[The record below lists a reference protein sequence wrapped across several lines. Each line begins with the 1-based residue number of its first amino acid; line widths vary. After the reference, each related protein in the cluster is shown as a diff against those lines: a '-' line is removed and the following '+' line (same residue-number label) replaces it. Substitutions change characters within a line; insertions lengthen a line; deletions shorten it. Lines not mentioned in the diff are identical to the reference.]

1 MFNCVAFLQ
10 LNLRQ
15 RNVKPIAPCLPKK
28 SRTALE
34 IGLAILLMHGLISRV
49 VAEDWF
55 RWRGPNLDGISM
67 EKGWSTTWPK
77 EGPKQLWKTSVGT
90 GFSSVSVTAGRL
102 FTLGNGGGGLDAVGV
117 ALMERELGRASFA
130 LQYAVARPSNIL
142 RACKGAQIERYLL
155 PAIRGERVEC
165 LAMTEPNAGS
175 DLRSMKTKAERAGD
189 HYIVNGTKHFISY
202 ADVADFIV
210 LFAATGS
217 EETARGQKKKI
228 TSFLVDKDTPGL
240 EVRMGPKSVSH
251 RGFHHCE
258 LVFTNCHVSAEQVLG
273 EEHKGFDVAN
283 QWLGA
288 TRLTVATQ
296 CVGRAQRALELATQW
311 AATRKQFGQ
320 TIGKFQ
326 GTSFKLADMATEIN
340 AAELL
345 VLKAA
350 WKADEGTAADED
362 YAMAKLYATEMLARV
377 TDHALQIFGGM
388 GLMPDLPIE
397 RLWRDARVERIWDGT
412 SEIQRHII
420 SRALLRPHE
429 S

>member
-1 MFNCVAFLQ
+1 MQLGLTTEQQLLVDSVRAFVAAELTPHEEE
-10 LNLRQ
+10 
-15 RNVKPIAPCLPKK
+15 VE
-28 SRTALE
+28 RTDQVRPELIKRIHEQALK
-34 IGLAILLMHGLISRV
+34 A
-49 VAEDWF
+49 
-55 RWRGPNLDGISM
+55 
-67 EKGWSTTWPK
+67 
-77 EGPKQLWKTSVGT
+77 
-90 GFSSVSVTAGRL
+90 GFYAANMPVEL
-102 FTLGNGGGGLDAVGV
+102 GGGGLDHVSL
-117 ALMERELGRASFA
+117 ALMERELGRTSFA

-142 RACKGAQIERYLL
+142 RACTGEQIERYLL

-175 DLRSMKTKAERAGD
+175 DLRSMQCRASREGD
-189 HYIVNGTKHFISY
+189 SYVINGTKHFISY
-202 ADVADFIV
+202 ADVADFII
-210 LFAATGS
+210 LFAASGV
-217 EETARGQKKKI
+217 EDTARGQKKKI

-258 LVFTNCHVSAEQVLG
+258 LSFSNCRVGIDQILG
-273 EEHKGFDVAN
+273 EEHRGFDVAN
-283 QWLGA
+283 TWLGA

-311 AATRKQFGQ
+311 AATRNQFGQ

-350 WKADEGTAADED
+350 WKADQGTAADED
-362 YAMAKLYATEMLARV
+362 FAMAKLYATEMLARV
-377 TDHALQIFGGM
+377 TDNAVQIYGGM
-388 GLMPDLPIE
+388 GLMNELPIE

>member
-1 MFNCVAFLQ
+1 MQFGLTSEQQ
-10 LNLRQ
+10 LLVDSVRQ
-15 RNVKPIAPCLPKK
+15 FVDAELMPYEEEVE
-28 SRTALE
+28 RTDQVRPELIKQIHARAL
-34 IGLAILLMHGLISRV
+34 A
-49 VAEDWF
+49 A
-55 RWRGPNLDGISM
+55 
-67 EKGWSTTWPK
+67 
-77 EGPKQLWKTSVGT
+77 
-90 GFSSVSVTAGRL
+90 GFYAANMPEEL
-102 FTLGNGGGGLDAVGV
+102 GGGGLDHVAL
-117 ALMERELGRASFA
+117 ALMERELGRTSFA

-142 RACKGAQIERYLL
+142 RVCRGAQVERYLL

-175 DLRSMKTKAERAGD
+175 DLRSMKTKAERDGD
-189 HYIVNGTKHFISY
+189 HYLVNGTKHFISY

-240 EVRMGPKSVSH
+240 DVRMGPKSVSH

-258 LVFTNCHVSAEQVLG
+258 LVFTNCRVSVEQVLG
-273 EEHKGFDVAN
+273 EEHRGFEVAN
-283 QWLGA
+283 EWLGA

-311 AATRKQFGQ
+311 AATRKQFGE

-350 WKADEGTAADED
+350 WKADEGTAVDED
-362 YAMAKLYATEMLARV
+362 YAMAKLYATEMLGRV
-377 TDHALQIFGGM
+377 TDQAVQIFGGM
-388 GLMPDLPIE
+388 GLMEELPIE
-397 RLWRDARVERIWDGT
+397 RFWRDARVERIWDGT

-429 S
+429 A